1 MKFETVRI
9 YFLSEFLVC
18 CHPKI
23 LLPWQHD
30 VTTSLYLALHVLF
43 YNSMRDLQVLM
54 IHCKMFDLFRRTSKF
69 KLQFLRQE
77 QLSVACGTYGL
88 W

>member
-1 MKFETVRI
+1 MKFETVWI

-43 YNSMRDLQVLM
+43 YNSMRELQVLM
-54 IHCKMFDLFRRTSKF
+54 IPCKIFDLFRRTSTF
-69 KLQFLRQE
+69 KLQFLHQE
-77 QLSVACGTYGL
+77 QLSVGCGTYGL